1 MKFWPAAVFLA
12 WESLQAAVPV
22 TTQSLGQVLEHPEFD
37 APATV
42 TALNTPE
49 LKAEITARI
58 NRIAARVGDRLSKG
72 ELLVELDCRL
82 YASRLAGAQSGLQEL
97 EARRRFAA
105 SQLARTRDL
114 KAKRSVSDEAV
125 EQRQS
130 ELDSLIAQQIG
141 QRQVIRQAELDVEH
155 CQIRSPFAAVVTQ
168 RLAHEGGLA
177 TSGTP
182 VLRLVELDRAEVSA
196 DLRESELISLS
207 DAAGS
212 TFEYAGKRYPTRMR
226 RVLPVVAE
234 RNRTRVVRLT
244 FSAAGAPIG
253 AAGRLIWRGRERL
266 LPAEYLVR
274 SAGRLGIFLLEQG
287 AARFHPLP
295 VAVAGRPTA
304 VDLADDVRLIIEGRE
319 RLSDGEAV
327 TEHSASEA
335 AAS

>member
-1 MKFWPAAVFLA
+1 MKFWPAAAFLA
-12 WESLQAAVPV
+12 WESLQAAVPI

-58 NRIAARVGDRLSKG
+58 NRIAARVGDRIAKG
-72 ELLVELDCRL
+72 ELLVELECSL

-105 SQLARTRDL
+105 SQLARARNL
-114 KAKRSVSDEAV
+114 KIKRSVSDETV

-130 ELDSLIAQQIG
+130 ELNSLIAQQIG

-155 CQIRSPFAAVVTQ
+155 CQIRSPFAAVVTR

-182 VLRLVELDRAEVSA
+182 LLHLVEADRVEVSA
-196 DLRESELISLS
+196 DLRESELVSLS
-207 DAAGS
+207 DAAS
-212 TFEYAGKRYPTRMR
+212 LTFQYAGKRYPTRVR
-226 RVLPVVAE
+226 RVLPVVDE
-234 RNRTRVVRLT
+234 RNRTRMVRLT

-266 LPAEYLVR
+266 LPADYLVR

-287 AARFHPLP
+287 AARFYPLP
-295 VAVAGRPTA
+295 DAVAGQPAA

-327 TEHSASEA
+327 TEQPASEE